1 MSGRTGKMTAE
12 EIERRGPRIV
22 LARGEDGKLFYFR
35 ENEKPIGLRPE
46 QYSVVAKSYSM
57 SYLKKLEAGN

>member
-12 EIERRGPRIV
+12 ALRERGPRIV
-22 LARGEDGKLFYFR
+22 LARGADGKMFYFR
-35 ENEKPIGLRPE
+35 ENEKPAGL

-57 SYLKKLEAGN
+57 NYLKKLEAGNQ